1 MNKKT
6 LQKVIDELNKD
17 TPRLD
22 YVRGILET
30 LMETEEVSP
39 LGINQ
44 YSVPQINMPLQ
55 TGPVTSNISAAEQ
68 AALLAE
74 QGFVKGTKPG
84 VVTET
89 SVILK

>member
-17 TPRLD
+17 NPRLD

-30 LMETEEVSP
+30 LIEQEDSVTQSSP
-39 LGINQ
+39 KYFSPENATLAKQ
-44 YSVPQINMPLQ
+44 ELD
-55 TGPVTSNISAAEQ
+55 TRLTAAEQ

-89 SVILK
+89 NVILK

>member
-30 LMETEEVSP
+30 LMETEEVPSQNAVNSWKP
-39 LGINQ
+39 Q
-44 YSVPQINMPLQ
+44 YEKIVLTNEQL
-55 TGPVTSNISAAEQ
+55 SAAEQ

-89 SVILK
+89 NVILK